1 MYLDQ
6 DILDFPPEFRELI
19 LKRGDCDIIIG
30 TDSNAHSTVWNCAN
44 TDNRGEFI
52 EDFLIKND
60 LTCLNVGNNPT
71 FKSARGFTSI
81 IDITIANYR
90 LATSISNWKV
100 ENHLHISDH
109 FIITF
114 TINNCPNFRNVDLLD
129 WNYKKGDWVLFKKE
143 LELGLK
149 KYSNARIWSATTIK
163 KKLEHFLSELNNALE
178 IACPKKR
185 SKRKFKYPLWWDE
198 NLTIMRSKLRKLAKN
213 KTLEGKNSYISLRR
227 EYKKHQNCKI
237 GWVEKVHFQHKI
249 PK

>member
-1 MYLDQ
+1 MRRSKPSLLSLSVDIANKNIYPKGIDILFLTEPPRITKANKLADIPDDIFNCFAEKSGRAALVTKGITSWRCPQYCTQDIVVCQAKFNNRLTYLISMYLDQ

-44 TDNRGEFI
+44 TNNRGEFI

-71 FKSARGFTSI
+71 FESAQGFRSI
-81 IDITIANYR
+81 INITIANYR

-109 FIITF
+109 FRITF
-114 TINNCPNFRNVDLLD
+114 TINNCPNFRNEDSLD
-129 WNYKKGDWVLFKKE
+129 WNYKKGDWVLFKNE

-149 KYSNARIWSATTIK
+149 K
-163 KKLEHFLSELNNALE
+163 L
-178 IACPKKR
+178 
-185 SKRKFKYPLWWDE
+185 
-198 NLTIMRSKLRKLAKN
+198 
-213 KTLEGKNSYISLRR
+213 
-227 EYKKHQNCKI
+227 
-237 GWVEKVHFQHKI
+237 V
-249 PK
+249 